1 MKSVPLTRIP
11 HTIILCVMIV
21 ILAIPCS
28 ALDLSSGTPATGT
41 AAISNGDTVT
51 LRGIATG
58 HPRNGLQVWVISK
71 NYLRISSIPVN
82 DDNTFAFELQ
92 PADTMNL
99 APGQYFV
106 VVQHPMM
113 NGQFDVYYDSATGS
127 VINRQLGAGG
137 TKIFQMSGSGS
148 LQGPDSAQA
157 LVNAISSQNIDDS
170 FTTYAF
176 TISTPSVFIDPIGD
190 HVAGDQFIISGSTN
204 LAAGDSLMVDIT
216 SSSFKPT
223 QKNTAGEFSG
233 SGGAV
238 KVVPGPGGYNRW
250 SFNVDASTFRPDEYV
265 VKVSGITVDVT
276 GSATFNIVERIAPTV
291 TVPPS
296 TPADTTVI
304 PTISATPPPAATT
317 SAKSPVLPGIAA
329 GAFVIIV
336 LAKRAG
342 F

>member
-1 MKSVPLTRIP
+1 
-11 HTIILCVMIV
+11 
-21 ILAIPCS
+21 
-28 ALDLSSGTPATGT
+28 
-41 AAISNGDTVT
+41 
-51 LRGIATG
+51 
-58 HPRNGLQVWVISK
+58 
-71 NYLRISSIPVN
+71 
-82 DDNTFAFELQ
+82 
-92 PADTMNL
+92 
-99 APGQYFV
+99 
-106 VVQHPMM
+106 
-113 NGQFDVYYDSATGS
+113 
-127 VINRQLGAGG
+127 
-137 TKIFQMSGSGS
+137 MSGSGS

-170 FTTYAF
+170 FTTYTF

-250 SFNVDASTFRPDEYV
+250 LFNVDASTFRPDEYV
-265 VKVSGITVDVT
+265 VKVSGITVDVS
-276 GSATFNIVERIAPTV
+276 GSATFNVVERIAPTV
-291 TVPPS
+291 AVQL
-296 TPADTTVI
+296 PAPTGTTVI
-304 PTISATPPPAATT
+304 PAIPMTSPLPATP
-317 SAKSPVLPGIAA
+317 SAKSPLFPAIAA
-329 GAFVIIV
+329 GAFVVIV